1 MNEFFLLC
9 TWLIFLYI
17 SYKRS
22 KNNKTWA
29 IDPSFLFFG
38 VQAVSLLLFIVLDAT
53 DSIIPS
59 YKFNYLSVSY
69 ILFLGLAFFI
79 GSEFMR
85 RSTGLYRTIYRPSH
99 LQKNIFFKISFFSC
113 FAIGIIGTFLLIKNM
128 GFNGGLVDIFLKFY
142 LNINEFNEN
151 FFSSSAAILWQ
162 ANFATLFWSNFVKN
176 SWVKTIIIIV
186 SIFDILLRG
195 AYVYLVIGLFY
206 LITPMILRD
215 GFNKKLILFVVF
227 FGILL
232 NLITLLSYNWE
243 GDPLLTYAK
252 KIYPYTAGNFVNLAY
267 NTNTRLSTNIA
278 ELMPWNDVMANLGFS
293 TIMIYIDKYLS
304 LNTLSTTNYLPFL
317 LQSENLKIYGNTC
330 TIYGNLVFVPF
341 IFGFS
346 FMFFLGMFI
355 RLVYKHAHKNLFFMS
370 IYSWLSAASFLSFA
384 TGGHFITTRFFPAL
398 IYIWPF
404 LFIWLFYRIIKD
416 RYALQ

>member
-355 RLVYKHAHKNLFFMS
+355 RLGMRMK
-370 IYSWLSAASFLSFA
+370 
-384 TGGHFITTRFFPAL
+384 
-398 IYIWPF
+398 
-404 LFIWLFYRIIKD
+404 
-416 RYALQ
+416 